1 MNNKKLLKYE
11 YPKWYITPQEFAN
24 LVVLSLE
31 ENSCFKSNKKAH
43 PQDIEAMF
51 SVTAK
56 AIADGIAYAGF
67 KLSESKTNK
76 KNALL
81 TPKNLL
87 K

>member
-1 MNNKKLLKYE
+1 MNNKKPE
-11 YPKWYITPQEFAN
+11 WYVTPQEFAN
-24 LVVLSLE
+24 LIVLTLD
-31 ENSCFKSNKKAH
+31 ENDYFKSNEKAH
-43 PQDIEAMF
+43 PQDIETMF

-67 KLSESKTNK
+67 KLSESKANK

-81 TPKNLL
+81 TPKTLL

>member
-1 MNNKKLLKYE
+1 MNNKKPE
-11 YPKWYITPQEFAN
+11 WYVTPQEFAD
-24 LVVLSLE
+24 LIVLTLD
-31 ENSCFKSNKKAH
+31 ENDYFKSNEKAH
-43 PQDIEAMF
+43 PQDIETMF

-67 KLSESKTNK
+67 KLSQKNTQK

-81 TPKNLL
+81 TPRSLL